1 MIAFLSKENAVVT
14 KRNSAILMLLFAI
27 LVVEIV
33 ILAPGELGS
42 SPEADRAARAE
53 AAKGPVEGQTGQV
66 MQDVHLVEAK
76 PSGKEWELW
85 AKRAVRPKENAP
97 WTIEQVEIK
106 FFGENDVVYT
116 VTGDRGHVES
126 AKNDIRIVGNVLMR
140 SSNGYTFRTEAMSYE
155 SQKRLLESPHAIE
168 MDGPRE
174 PDGSR
179 FTLTG
184 RNLFANLETNEIII
198 NEDVRAKKSVRAG
211 KSAAIASAKAEFSGK
226 SKKGRFFGGAVI
238 DIESLRITGP
248 EAVFSYKGN
257 HIDSVVVDGGVKVT
271 DVDKF
276 ATADKVAVFLD
287 EEKYI
292 FKGSPRVVQ
301 SGDELAG
308 DEIILSEGGRK
319 VQVSN
324 ARAKIDS
331 RSLETKAEK
340 KP

>member
-1 MIAFLSKENAVVT
+1 MT

-27 LVVEIV
+27 LVVEII
-33 ILAPGELGS
+33 ILAPGDLGT
-42 SPEADRAARAE
+42 SPEADRAAQID
-53 AAKGPVEGQTGQV
+53 AAKSPVEGQTGQV

-76 PSGKEWELW
+76 TGGKEWELW
-85 AKRAVRPKENAP
+85 AEKALRPKEDAT
-97 WTIEQVEIK
+97 WTIEQVEVK
-106 FFGENDVVYT
+106 FFGENEVVYT
-116 VTGDRGHVES
+116 VTGERGFVETL
-126 AKNDIRIVGNVLMR
+126 KNDIRIIGNVLMR
-140 SSNGYTFRTEAMSYE
+140 SSNGYTFRTEEMSYQSE
-155 SQKRLLESPHAIE
+155 TRLLETPHAIE

-184 RNLFANLETNEIII
+184 KNLFANLTTNEIFI
-198 NEDVRAKKSVRAG
+198 NQDVRAKKSVKAG
-211 KSAAIASAKAEFSGK
+211 KAAMISSAKAEFSGK
-226 SKKGRFFGGAVI
+226 TKKGRFYDGTII

-248 EAVFSYKGN
+248 EAVFSYSGD
-257 HIDSVVVDGGVKVT
+257 HINSVVVDGGVKVT
-271 DVDKF
+271 DVDKY

-301 SGDELAG
+301 SGDELFG
-308 DEIILSEGGRK
+308 DEIVLSEGGRK

-324 ARAKIDS
+324 ARARIDS

>member
-1 MIAFLSKENAVVT
+1 MT

-27 LVVEIV
+27 LVIEIV

-42 SPEADRAARAE
+42 SPEADRTANAE
-53 AAKGPVEGQTGQV
+53 TAKGPVEGQTGQV

-76 PSGKEWELW
+76 PGGKEWELW
-85 AKRAVRPKENAP
+85 AKKAVRPKDNAP

-106 FFGENDVVYT
+106 FFGENEVVYT
-116 VTGDRGHVES
+116 VTGDRGFVES
-126 AKNDIRIVGNVLMR
+126 AQNNIRIIGNVFMR
-140 SSNGYTFRTEAMSYE
+140 SSNGYTFRTESIAYQSE
-155 SQKRLLESPHAIE
+155 TRLLETPHTIE
-168 MDGPRE
+168 MDGPKE

-184 RNLFANLETNEIII
+184 ESLSANLATNEIVI
-198 NEDVRAKKSVRAG
+198 NKNVRAKKSVKAG
-211 KSAAIASAKAEFSGK
+211 KSAMIASSKAEFSGK
-226 SKKGRFFGGAVI
+226 SKKGRFFDGTVI

-248 EAVFSYKGN
+248 EAVFSYNGN

-271 DVDKF
+271 DVDKY

-301 SGDELAG
+301 SGDELFG
-308 DEIILSEGGRK
+308 DEIILSDGGKK

-331 RSLETKAEK
+331 RNLETKAEK